1 MLETHPAMNKEGAK
15 GPRIGL
21 ALAGGGPLG
30 AIYELGA
37 LKALDEVLE
46 GVDFNNLEAYV
57 GVSSGG
63 FLAACLA
70 NQITTEEMIHV
81 FINNEDIVGY
91 RFTPEIFL
99 KPAFMEYLKRAIMLP
114 RLVAEGI
121 WQFVRHPLSL
131 GFIESFSNL
140 GRAIPAG
147 IFDNETIHQA
157 LSQVFN
163 YEHRTNDFRQLKNK
177 LYLIAVDLDTGEAVK
192 FGGPGYD
199 HVPISR
205 AVQASAALPGLFPP
219 VKIDDRYFVDG
230 ALLKTLHASVILDQG
245 VDLALCVNPL
255 VPFDA
260 SLAAKKGRPRH
271 ESLTHGGLPVVLSQT
286 FRAIIYSRMRVGISK
301 YDSRYPDADVIVFEP
316 NRDDEE
322 MFFTNVFSYA
332 SRHRLCEHAYQ
343 TTRRELYARSKEL
356 GSILSRHGVTLRM
369 DILEDKSRHFCSKCP
384 PELVTEDEYFADPKE
399 IGMDIDVTENGK
411 VALQLT
417 YSLDQLQQWISDRS
431 NSSNGSKNP
440 LEENYSGLAK

>member
-1 MLETHPAMNKEGAK
+1 MLETHPAMNKENAK

-46 GVDFNNLEAYV
+46 GVDFNNLSAYV

-63 FLAACLA
+63 FLSACLA

-81 FINNEDIVGY
+81 FINNEDIVGF

-99 KPAFMEYLKRAIMLP
+99 KPAFLEYFKRAIVLP
-114 RLVAEGI
+114 KLIAEGI

-131 GFIESFSNL
+131 GFVESFSNL

-147 IFDNETIHQA
+147 IFDNETIHRA

-163 YEHRTNDFRQLKNK
+163 YENRTNDFRQLKNK
-177 LYLIAVDLDTGEAVK
+177 LYLVAVDLDTGEAVR

-230 ALLKTLHASVILDQG
+230 ALLKTLHASVVLDQG

-260 SLAAKKGRPRH
+260 SLAVKNGRPRH
-271 ESLTHGGLPVVLSQT
+271 ESLTHGGLPLVLSQT
-286 FRAIIYSRMRVGISK
+286 FRAIIYSRMRVGISN
-301 YDSRYPDADVIVFEP
+301 YDTRYPNADVIVFEP
-316 NRDDEE
+316 NRDDED

-343 TTRRELYARSKEL
+343 MTRRELRARSKEL
-356 GSILSRHGVTLRM
+356 IPILSRHGVTLRV
-369 DILEDKSRHFCSKCP
+369 DILEDRSRHFCSKCP
-384 PELVTEDEYFADPKE
+384 PEFMENEDDFVENEKIDIN
-399 IGMDIDVTENGK
+399 IGTTDTKKG

-417 YSLDQLQQWISDRS
+417 YSLDELQQWISERSSSMEKDRS
-431 NSSNGSKNP
+431 NHLIST
-440 LEENYSGLAK
+440 